1 MLTAVER
8 MAFVLLVF
16 GSLSFG
22 GMGFYVIFRTISG
35 GKAAPRFDRP
45 LQRLLHALWIVLT
58 QQSLFKKRPWV
69 SFFHALIF
77 YGFLFYFIVNV
88 VDFLEGFFSLK
99 SRGGAW
105 NSFNLLADLL
115 SAGVLIGIVGMMIR
129 RFVVQASD
137 FQFAANVT
145 LHEDVQRGIPRDSMI
160 VGSFIV
166 FHVGSRLLSRTVQM
180 VQVGPDPFEPVARS
194 LTPLFTSLSPELL
207 EFLAHFFWWGAL
219 GSILLFF
226 PYFPRSKHIH
236 LLMAPL
242 NLALKKEQPGVL
254 EPMDFENEESFG
266 AAKLGDFTWPRLLD
280 AYSCIM
286 CNRCQEVCPAYVT
299 GKSLSPAAI
308 LINERFELN
317 RTFRFSGGGEEEGR
331 PLLDFALSKEA
342 AWACTT
348 CNACVEICPVGNE
361 PMLHILD
368 VRRERVL
375 MESDF
380 PNELKQ
386 AFQGMETSGNPWV
399 LPPEKR
405 LEWTEK
411 LPFHVPTVEENP
423 HPDILYWVGCAA
435 SYDPRLQKI
444 AVSMAEIFNASGVNW
459 AVLGKQERCTGDVAR
474 RAGNEYLFTEM
485 ATANVEVL
493 NGLAPKVIVTHCPHC
508 FHTIGNEYPQFGG
521 NYVVKHHTQFIDEL
535 LQSGKLPLPVNSN
548 GSVTYHDPCY
558 LGRHNGVYDAPR
570 AVVRSLGFELKEPP
584 RNRSNSFCCGAGGAQ
599 FWKQEEKGNERVSTN
614 RFRELKETGAKT
626 VATACPFCMRM
637 LSDELANEEPEAA
650 VEILDIAEV
659 VARDL
664 KKKRENSEALGPTKG
679 KRA

>member
-1 MLTAVER
+1 MLTVVEKV
-8 MAFVLLVF
+8 AFVLLFF
-16 GSLSFG
+16 GSLFFG
-22 GMGFYVIFRTISG
+22 GMGFYVIFKTISE

-45 LQRLLHALWIVLT
+45 LQRFLRALWIVLS

-69 SFFHALIF
+69 SFLHALIF
-77 YGFLFYFIVNV
+77 YGFIFYFLVNV
-88 VDFLEGFFSLK
+88 VDFMEGFFSLK

-105 NSFNLLADLL
+105 NPFNLLADLL
-115 SAGVLIGIVGMMIR
+115 TVSVLIGILGMMIR
-129 RFVVQASD
+129 RFVARPSD
-137 FQFAANVT
+137 FQFASNVI
-145 LHEDVQRGIPRDSMI
+145 LHENVRRGIPRDSMI
-160 VGSFIV
+160 VGAFIV

-180 VQVGPDPFEPVARS
+180 VQDGPDPFQPVARL
-194 LTPLFTSLSPELL
+194 LTPLFTVLGPGLL
-207 EFLAHFFWWGAL
+207 EFLEHFFWWGAL
-219 GSILLFF
+219 GSILLFL

-242 NLALKKEQPGVL
+242 NLALKKDQPGVL

-266 AAKLGDFTWPRLLD
+266 AARLKDYSWPRLLD

-317 RTFRFSGGGEEEGR
+317 RTFRFAGGGEEEGR

-380 PNELKQ
+380 PGELKQ

-405 LEWTEK
+405 LEWAEK
-411 LPFHVPTVEENP
+411 LPFQVPTVEENP
-423 HPDILYWVGCAA
+423 NPDILYWVGCAA
-435 SYDPRLQKI
+435 AYDPRIQKI
-444 AVSMAEIFNASGVNW
+444 AVSMAEIFNAAGVNW
-459 AVLGKQERCTGDVAR
+459 AVLGIQEKCTGDAAR

-485 ATANVEVL
+485 ATANVETL
-493 NGLAPKVIVTHCPHC
+493 NALGPKVIVTHCPHC

-535 LQSGKLPLPVNSN
+535 VQSGKLPLSVNSN
-548 GSVTYHDPCY
+548 SSTTYHDPCY
-558 LGRHNGVYDAPR
+558 LGRHNGVYDQPR
-570 AVVRSLGFELKEPP
+570 ALVRSLGFELKEPDC
-584 RNRSNSFCCGAGGAQ
+584 RLR
-599 FWKQEEKGNERVSTN
+599 R
-614 RFRELKETGAKT
+614 
-626 VATACPFCMRM
+626 
-637 LSDELANEEPEAA
+637 
-650 VEILDIAEV
+650 
-659 VARDL
+659 
-664 KKKRENSEALGPTKG
+664 
-679 KRA
+679 